1 MIYDVNVESYDS
13 MSVVLSTY
21 NSGGHCPG
29 ESRGIYFKYQ
39 VIDDSHD
46 SVGGIPSSY
55 VIKIGRKKI
64 GVMLH
69 HHLKILVANL
79 GIPLA
84 SLKISLWNLF
94 YIWLGFVETENL
106 IDKYA
111 FKIAKTSFI
120 SRTEKP

>member
-1 MIYDVNVESYDS
+1 

-21 NSGGHCPG
+21 SSGGHCPG

-55 VIKIGRKKI
+55 VTKIGRKKI

-69 HHLKILVANL
+69 HHIKILVANL

-84 SLKISLWNLF
+84 SLKISL
-94 YIWLGFVETENL
+94 
-106 IDKYA
+106 
-111 FKIAKTSFI
+111 
-120 SRTEKP
+120 